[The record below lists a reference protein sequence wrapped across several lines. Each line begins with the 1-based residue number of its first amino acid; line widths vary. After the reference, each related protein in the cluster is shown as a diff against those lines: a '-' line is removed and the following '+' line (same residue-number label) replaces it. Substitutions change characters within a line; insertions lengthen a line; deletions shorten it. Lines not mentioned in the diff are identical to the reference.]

1 MLQQAYDSYGP
12 LYDQARGYP
21 VMPRILRV
29 QGPDV
34 PLDQAF
40 RAASRAPGVPQ
51 SLQQGEANWLQ
62 DRLTQLPDSPDSG
75 DLLSLRSAIRQRG
88 REMGLRTDVDAA
100 HIATIQ
106 GRADEA
112 VTQAL
117 NSQLP
122 PEPLQALRTADS
134 NYGNYKIIESA
145 VAKSKDN
152 LAGLT
157 PQKLSQAVYDAVPD
171 AAYARGHGGPLRDL
185 AQAGTDVFQNVSP
198 PTGARVATLA
208 AAGLGAYHPA
218 IGLPVGAGMLGAI
231 GTQTGRRLAQG
242 ATAPQQAAQRLA
254 AALQGNVPDYVRG
267 PAAQYLQRGATGA
280 LLPYGQAALPAAY
293 AGALWGAQQLG
304 AGTRP
309 GGAE

>member
-1 MLQQAYDSYGP
+1 
-12 LYDQARGYP
+12 
-21 VMPRILRV
+21 
-29 QGPDV
+29 V

-51 SLQQGEANWLQ
+51 SIQEGEANWLA
-62 DRLTQLPDSPDSG
+62 DRLTQLPQNPDSA
-75 DLLSLRSAIRQRG
+75 DLLELRSAIRQRA
-88 REMGLRTDVDAA
+88 REMGLKTDTNAA

-106 GRADEA
+106 GRADDA

-122 PEPLQALRTADS
+122 PEPLQALQTADS

-171 AAYARGHGGPLRDL
+171 AAYARGQGGPLRDL
-185 AQAGTDVFQNVSP
+185 AQAGTQVFQNVSP

-218 IGLPVGAGMLGAI
+218 VGVPVAAGMLGTI
-231 GTQTGRRLAQG
+231 GTGTGRRLAQG
-242 ATAPQQAAQRLA
+242 MTSPQQAAQALA
-254 AALQGNVPDYVRG
+254 AALRGNVPDYLRE

-280 LLPYGQAALPAAY
+280 LLPYGQAALQAAY
-293 AGALWGAQQLG
+293 AGALWLG
-304 AGTRP
+304 QKAGMGQRP
-309 GGAE
+309 EVGE